1 MKKFLPIFALILFA
15 WFVSAY
21 DCSTIDSRI
30 AENER
35 LRNNWSTTQTELAN
49 QCMFCHS
56 EETITNHA
64 NNLKDLI
71 NEWMELSNEKAWC
84 NNEQEKI
91 NKQEAQK
98 KAQQEA
104 QEKEEAE
111 NKYKESI
118 TYLWK
123 SKTILLNWIIE
134 VAKTKDEAT
143 LKKFKAVLDTFLT
156 SKDDYTRNIW
166 IYVSYKMWF

>member
-71 NEWMELSNEKAWC
+71 NEWMELSREKLQCESEARV
-84 NNEQEKI
+84 EQEK
-91 NKQEAQK
+91 KAQQE
-98 KAQQEA
+98 AQQEA

-111 NKYKESI
+111 TKYKESI

-123 SKTILLNWIIE
+123 TKTILLDWIIE

>member
-15 WFVSAY
+15 GFVSAY

-35 LRNNWSTTQTELAN
+35 LRNNWSTTQTELAK

-71 NEWMELSNEKAWC
+71 NEWKELSREKLQCESEARV
-84 NNEQEKI
+84 EQEKKA
-91 NKQEAQK
+91 KQEAQ
-98 KAQQEA
+98 QQA
-104 QEKEEAE
+104 KEKEEAE

-123 SKTILLNWIIE
+123 TKTILLDWIIE

>member
-15 WFVSAY
+15 GFVSAY

-35 LRNNWSTTQTELAN
+35 LRNNWGSTISEMAN
-49 QCMFCHS
+49 ECTFCHTS
-56 EETITNHA
+56 DEINTRA
-64 NNLKDLI
+64 WNLKDLI
-71 NEWMELSNEKAWC
+71 NEWIELSKEKAWC

-91 NKQEAQK
+91 NTQEAQK

>member
-15 WFVSAY
+15 GFVSAY

-35 LRNNWSTTQTELAN
+35 LRNNWGSTISEMAN
-49 QCMFCHS
+49 ECMFCHTS
-56 EETITNHA
+56 VEVNA
-64 NNLKDLI
+64 RAWNLKDLI
-71 NEWMELSNEKAWC
+71 DESIELWKEKLAC
-84 NNEQEKI
+84 EQEEQQAK
-91 NKQEAQK
+91 EK

-104 QEKEEAE
+104 QQQAKEKEEAE

-123 SKTILLNWIIE
+123 TKTILLNWIID